1 MNKIKI
7 YIKSIAIPVI
17 IGGIVG
23 FAISS
28 SIDYNSLERPFL
40 SPPSIA
46 FPIVWSILYLLMG
59 VSYGILKS
67 KKLTTTEIDWIY
79 YIQLGVN
86 SLWSI
91 FFFLAKWRLFS
102 FIWIIILAILI
113 IVMILKFYNKN
124 KLAALLQIPYFWW
137 VLFASYLNIAIYI
150 LNK

>member
-46 FPIVWSILYLLMG
+46 FPIVWSILYLFIL
-59 VSYGILKS
+59 VNLHYLQSITGIFVIFTSLN
-67 KKLTTTEIDWIY
+67 
-79 YIQLGVN
+79 VN
-86 SLWSI
+86 
-91 FFFLAKWRLFS
+91 
-102 FIWIIILAILI
+102 
-113 IVMILKFYNKN
+113 
-124 KLAALLQIPYFWW
+124 
-137 VLFASYLNIAIYI
+137 
-150 LNK
+150 

>member
-59 VSYGILKS
+59 VSYGILN
-67 KKLTTTEIDWIY
+67 TIFIV
-79 YIQLGVN
+79 GVVCI
-86 SLWSI
+86 I
-91 FFFLAKWRLFS
+91 FKHCYL
-102 FIWIIILAILI
+102 
-113 IVMILKFYNKN
+113 
-124 KLAALLQIPYFWW
+124 YF
-137 VLFASYLNIAIYI
+137 
-150 LNK
+150 K

>member
-28 SIDYNSLERPFL
+28 SIDYKSLERPFL

-91 FFFLAKWRLFS
+91 FFFLAKRRLFS
-102 FIWIIILAILI
+102 
-113 IVMILKFYNKN
+113 
-124 KLAALLQIPYFWW
+124 
-137 VLFASYLNIAIYI
+137 
-150 LNK
+150 